1 MEQYFFGSV
10 RLGEVSNLV
19 ATGPEATGAGHR
31 GRNSVKIFASVEV
44 YSGQFIYRPD
54 EIFKAETYLDFL
66 EQRLVRRYCRR
77 GQRVI
82 YIHDHAPY
90 RREQRVLEWFGANAS
105 WLELHGLPAYS
116 PQFNAA
122 EPLWHHT
129 RPLPDEI
136 RLSAVAKE
144 PQEGVYM
151 HRCLLDD
158 KSGNSVARQRCRT

>member
-1 MEQYFFGSV
+1 MGSERYRTWSRRGQRPLV
-10 RLGEVSNLV
+10 PVTGE
-19 ATGPEATGAGHR
+19 R
-31 GRNSVKIFASVEV
+31 KSVKIFASVEG

-90 RREQRVLEWFGANAS
+90 HREQRVLEWFGANAS

-129 RPLPDEI
+129 RVQATHNRSFKNTGEI
-136 RLSAVAKE
+136 LDSLERTFRSIQKQ
-144 PQEGVYM
+144 PQQIQGYL
-151 HRCLLDD
+151 RPF
-158 KSGNSVARQRCRT
+158 Q